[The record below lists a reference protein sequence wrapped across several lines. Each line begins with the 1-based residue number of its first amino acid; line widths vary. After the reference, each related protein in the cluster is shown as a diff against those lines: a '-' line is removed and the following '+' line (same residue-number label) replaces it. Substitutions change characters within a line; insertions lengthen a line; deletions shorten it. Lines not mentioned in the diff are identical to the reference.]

1 MRLPVAAQP
10 VDDVIPAT
18 IPRRI
23 MGSAV
28 PMSTASTFFPPTA
41 AISHQLRSQII
52 AGNDA
57 NLVKILLGPELSDRR
72 VVDCGELSVML
83 KDNDPRLSK
92 TLTLAKFIVIWSI
105 PRCYM

>member
-1 MRLPVAAQP
+1 MRLPVAAQL

-28 PMSTASTFFPPTA
+28 PMSTGSTFPPTA

-57 NLVKILLGPELSDRR
+57 NLVKILLGPELSDGR
-72 VVDCGELSVML
+72 VVDYGDLSVML
-83 KDNDPRLSK
+83 KDNDPQLSK